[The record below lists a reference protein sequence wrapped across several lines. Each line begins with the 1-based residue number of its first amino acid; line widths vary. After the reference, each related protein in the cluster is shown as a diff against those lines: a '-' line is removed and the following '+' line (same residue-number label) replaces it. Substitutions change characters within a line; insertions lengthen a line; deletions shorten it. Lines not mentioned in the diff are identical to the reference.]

1 MANSPI
7 HEILNDIRSKYT
19 GSEASILDV
28 RRIEELYKICS
39 ILNTRNGDTAY
50 LRITSYGMKGV
61 AFEDICIDFTKFHYD
76 TDDVHQFIFQLSKA
90 LYEVAYGV
98 SLVDGADIIIEELQR
113 PNLDF
118 TNLQKELLVLRDRC
132 TMLEQQVASLKS
144 GSKQGS
150 IFD

>member
-7 HEILNDIRSKYT
+7 HEVLNDIRSKYT
-19 GSEASILDV
+19 GMEASILDI

-50 LRITSYGMKGV
+50 LRITAYGLKGV
-61 AFEDICIDFTKFHYD
+61 AFEDICIDFAKFHYD

-98 SLVDGADIIIEELQR
+98 CLIDGADVLIEELKR
-113 PNLDF
+113 PSLDF
-118 TNLQKELLVLRDRC
+118 SNLQKELLALQDRC
-132 TMLEQQVASLKS
+132 AMLEQQIAALKS
-144 GSKQGS
+144 GSKQGT

>member
-19 GSEASILDV
+19 GLEVSILDI
-28 RRIEELYKICS
+28 RRIEELFKICS

-50 LRITSYGMKGV
+50 LRITAYGMRGV
-61 AFEDICIDFTKFHYD
+61 AFEDICIDFTKFHFNA
-76 TDDVHQFIFQLSKA
+76 DDVHCFIFQLSKA

-98 SLVDGADIIIEELQR
+98 HLIDGSEILVEELKR

-118 TNLQKELLVLRDRC
+118 SNLQKELLALQDRC
-132 TMLEQQVASLKS
+132 AMLEQQVASLKS
-144 GSKQGS
+144 GSKQGT